1 MEQFDLIIIGG
12 GPAGATLARLAGG
25 TRRILLVDGNRRG
38 KPCGGLLAPDAQK
51 ILAHFDLNL
60 PKEVLADPQIF
71 SVKTLDLRSQT
82 ARWYQRMYVNLD
94 RARFDRWLLS
104 LIPEGVEVRSGR
116 CTRLSRRED
125 GLLEVSLNLEGG
137 GSFDA
142 CAPLLV
148 GADGAGSLVRRTFF
162 APLATRRYTAIQ
174 QHFPAAKTQ
183 AHSFYSCIFDERF
196 TDVCAWTISKD
207 DALIFG
213 GAFPVR
219 QSREA
224 FEAMRRELVRQGFPL
239 EQPFLTEACAVLRPA
254 SPASFRLGGGG
265 VYLIGEAAGFVS
277 PSSLEGISYAMKS
290 AVLLGRAFEGPPG
303 SILARYRRSTRSLR
317 LGLLLK
323 NIKCLGMYV
332 PVLRRVVLRSGMMS
346 IAPYPG
352 LSEDRNWRN
361 HED

>member
-1 MEQFDLIIIGG
+1 MEQYDLIIIGG
-12 GPAGATLARLAGG
+12 GPAGATLARLAGE
-25 TRRILLVDGNRRG
+25 TRRILLVDGNRHG

-71 SVKTLDLRSQT
+71 SVKTLDLPSDK

-94 RARFDRWLLS
+94 RLRFDRWLLS
-104 LIPEGVEVRSGR
+104 LLPGDVSVLEGR
-116 CTRLSRRED
+116 CIRLARRED
-125 GLLEVSLNLEGG
+125 GLLEAELALEGG
-137 GSFDA
+137 GRLSA

-148 GADGAGSLVRRTFF
+148 GADGAGSLVQRTFF

-219 QSREA
+219 NSRA
-224 FEAMRRELVRQGFPL
+224 AYEAMRLELVRRGFPL
-239 EQPFLTEACAVLRPA
+239 EEPFKTEACSVLRP
-254 SPASFRLGGGG
+254 SSQASFCLGGGG
-265 VYLIGEAAGFVS
+265 VFLIGEAAGFVS
-277 PSSLEGISYAMKS
+277 PSSLEGISYAMRS
-290 AVLLGRAFEGPPG
+290 AVYLGRALAAKGDN
-303 SILARYRRSTRSLR
+303 ILARYRRNTRTLR

-323 NIKCLGMYV
+323 NLKCLGMYV
-332 PVLRRVVLRSGMMS
+332 PALRRAVLRSGLLS

-352 LSEDRNWRN
+352 LSEHRNWRN